1 VQGGRGGTPWT
12 VGAGQAGR
20 RRIRWKAW
28 DGFHS
33 PHNPEV
39 AGSIILPPLPIP
51 KTVHR
56 IRNNGEAKNTSWS
69 WAALSPPYHLGQMR
83 GLRVVTPAPPRS
95 TVYRPTACRFPSTC
109 LTCSCPASRANFS
122 VMYAHVAA
130 HPHEQV
136 GRLTSRLP
144 SFSERIVML
153 WVTLLIFL
161 LLPEESFTPNLPVPT
176 DETTTRVTAS
186 PLIPMVSSVIQP
198 GTAYT

>member
-1 VQGGRGGTPWT
+1 
-12 VGAGQAGR
+12 
-20 RRIRWKAW
+20 
-28 DGFHS
+28 
-33 PHNPEV
+33 
-39 AGSIILPPLPIP
+39 
-51 KTVHR
+51 
-56 IRNNGEAKNTSWS
+56 
-69 WAALSPPYHLGQMR
+69 
-83 GLRVVTPAPPRS
+83 
-95 TVYRPTACRFPSTC
+95 
-109 LTCSCPASRANFS
+109 
-122 VMYAHVAA
+122 MYAHVAA